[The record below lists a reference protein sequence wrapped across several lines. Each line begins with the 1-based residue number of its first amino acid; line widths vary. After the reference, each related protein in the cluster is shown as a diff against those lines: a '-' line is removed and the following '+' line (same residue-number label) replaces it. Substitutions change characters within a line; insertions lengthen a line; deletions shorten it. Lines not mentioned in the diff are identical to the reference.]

1 MRFLVGGYSADMDG
15 AATGIGMLRAGD
27 ADSPLAGGQ
36 LAFIESVAEA
46 SSPSWLTPHPALD
59 VVYVALEG
67 TGAVQAFR
75 RTGEASFTRLGEA
88 VPAGELV
95 CHVAVAPDGGSLL
108 ASCWGDGR
116 LVRMRLDAEGRPS
129 TPSIAPPTEDPYG
142 ADAGSRVAAGVPD
155 VDLAAAARA
164 LREAAG
170 EEFAHLVPGHD
181 VAADGLGDEPVAVEA
196 TRVSRAHQAR
206 FLDRGLVATTDL
218 GFDVVRIWRAGA
230 AGMKLV
236 QQVVLPRGSGPR
248 HTVWHASG
256 HLYVVCEQSC
266 ELFALAPDRE
276 GVWRIVAGTVLSPA
290 TAAGDAAAE
299 LAASRDGAF
308 LYAGVRGSDT
318 IATVRVRGDGS
329 QLEPVAL
336 VEAGVRWPRHHVVV
350 RDTLLVAG
358 QLSHDVASL
367 ALDARTGVPGR
378 VRHRVAVPSPT
389 CLTPD
394 VGR

>member
-1 MRFLVGGYSADMDG
+1 MRFLVGGYTADMDG
-15 AATGIGMLRAGD
+15 AASGIGMLTAGE

-36 LAFIESVAEA
+36 LGFAESIVEA
-46 SSPSWLTPHPALD
+46 PSPSWVAAHPSLD
-59 VVYVALEG
+59 VFYAALEG

-75 RTGEASFTRLGEA
+75 RTGDESFVRLGPA
-88 VPAGELV
+88 VPVGELV
-95 CHVAVAPDGGSLL
+95 CHVAIAPNAGSLL
-108 ASCWGDGR
+108 ASCWGDGH

-129 TPSIAPPTEDPYG
+129 SPTVAPAAEDPYG
-142 ADAGSRVAAGVPD
+142 ADAGAPVPEGPPD
-155 VDLAAAARA
+155 LDLAAAARA

-170 EEFAHLVPGHD
+170 EEYAHLIPAHD
-181 VAADGLGDEPVAVEA
+181 APAAAAEDEPDEADAV
-196 TRVSRAHQAR
+196 RVSRAHQAR
-206 FLDRGLVATTDL
+206 FLDGGLVATTDL
-218 GFDVVRIWRAGA
+218 GFDVVRIWRAGV

-236 QQVVLPRGSGPR
+236 QRVALPRGSGPR
-248 HTVWHASG
+248 HTVWHPSG
-256 HLYVVCEQSC
+256 HLYVVCEHSC
-266 ELFALAPDRE
+266 EVFALAADRE
-276 GVWRIVAGTVLSPA
+276 GVWRIVAGTALSPGML
-290 TAAGDAAAE
+290 AGDAAAE

-308 LYAGVRGSDT
+308 LYAGLRGSDT

-329 QLEPVAL
+329 QLEPIAL
-336 VEAGVRWPRHHVVV
+336 VEAGAGWPRHHVVV

-358 QLSHDVASL
+358 QLSHEVVSL